1 MDVIIQILTVVLI
14 LSAALLCI
22 ALIYYLNK
30 IVKSVQSVNSDIK
43 ELSSN
48 LKPLIQSTLTLS
60 DNLNKITSDVKD
72 QLHITQSIVGD
83 LRERADKVLNLESR
97 IRSGFEDAVMP
108 FINNLH
114 AIGRGVETFWRNFKN
129 K

>member
-1 MDVIIQILTVVLI
+1 MDVLIQILMVILI

-48 LKPLIQSTLTLS
+48 LKPLIQSTLILS
-60 DNLNKITSDVKD
+60 DSLNRITSDVKD
-72 QLHITQSIVGD
+72 QLHVTKSIVVD

-97 IRSGFEDAVMP
+97 IRSSFEDAVMP
-108 FINNLH
+108 FVQNLH

>member
-1 MDVIIQILTVVLI
+1 MDALIQILTVVLI
-14 LSAALLCI
+14 FSAALLCL

-30 IVKSVQSVNSDIK
+30 IVKSVQSINSDIK

-48 LKPLIQSTLTLS
+48 LKPLIQSTHELS
-60 DNLNKITSDVKD
+60 DNLNKITANVKD
-72 QLHITQSIVGD
+72 QLNIIQSIVSD
-83 LRERADKVLNLESR
+83 FRERADKMLIIESK
-97 IRSGFEDAVMP
+97 IRGGFQNAVMP
-108 FINNLH
+108 LVQNLH

>member
-1 MDVIIQILTVVLI
+1 MDVLIQILTVILI

-60 DNLNKITSDVKD
+60 DSLNRITSDVKD
-72 QLHITQSIVGD
+72 QLHITQSIVVD

-97 IRSGFEDAVMP
+97 IRSSFEDAVMP
-108 FINNLH
+108 FVQNLH

>member
-1 MDVIIQILTVVLI
+1 M
-14 LSAALLCI
+14 
-22 ALIYYLNK
+22 
-30 IVKSVQSVNSDIK
+30 QSVNSDIK

-60 DNLNKITSDVKD
+60 DSLNRITSDVKD
-72 QLHITQSIVGD
+72 QLHVTQSIVVD

-97 IRSGFEDAVMP
+97 IRSSFEDAVMP
-108 FINNLH
+108 FVQNLH